1 VPTMVEITR
10 RRRER
15 CALALKLRREGKL
28 LKEIGVELGVGV
40 ERARS
45 LVASGERFERRKGE
59 INDR

>member
-1 VPTMVEITR
+1 MVEITR

-28 LKEIGVELGVGV
+28 LKEIGAELGVGV

-45 LVASGERFERRKGE
+45 LIGAGERFEKQRNRE
-59 INDR
+59 RSNDR